1 MQTIAG
7 RRSTSRLRNK
17 SLAKSIDLG
26 PLAGRIGFI
35 MRRAQL
41 LIARELN
48 SLLHPTGV
56 NAGQFTV
63 LTLVAHNPGLKQT
76 EISNALW
83 IKRSNLVTQLHEL
96 ERRGLV
102 RRMPSPTDRR
112 SHALHLT
119 PRGGKLL
126 RRVQSLAEEH
136 DHRLT
141 ALLGR
146 QRKEDLTELLVQ
158 ITTRLRSS
166 GSLLP

>member
-1 MQTIAG
+1 MQTIAV
-7 RRSTSRLRNK
+7 RRSPSRLRNE
-17 SLAKSIDLG
+17 SVAKSIDFG

-48 SLLHPTGV
+48 SLLHPTGL

-76 EISNALW
+76 EIGNALW
-83 IKRSNLVTQLHEL
+83 IKRSNLVTQLHKL

-102 RRMPSPTDRR
+102 QRLPSPTDLR
-112 SHALHLT
+112 SHALHVT
-119 PRGGKLL
+119 PKGRKLL
-126 RRVQSLAEEH
+126 QRVKSLTEKH
-136 DHRLT
+136 DRRLT

-146 QRKEDLTELLVQ
+146 RRKEILTELLVQ
-158 ITTRLRSS
+158 ITTKLRPS